1 MKDGDLTNFYGG
13 KTDNGYK
20 LKIND
25 EHTPTPWKLGRMGAV
40 VSESSEGI
48 EMGGAMGKEAIK
60 YYGGN
65 LIGESISQANAKRI
79 VECVNAC
86 EGVPSEILT
95 SLNKNNDPF
104 FECIE
109 SELKYNEL
117 KDVIENIIQYL
128 DEGKVLTLRKDS
140 IIIEALRNSINK

>member
-1 MKDGDLTNFYGG
+1 MEKFNIMKDGDLTNFFGG

-20 LKIND
+20 LKING
-25 EHTPTPWKLGRMGAV
+25 EHTPTPWKLGRLGAV

-48 EMGGAMGKEAIK
+48 EMGGAMGKEAVK

-79 VECVNAC
+79 VECVNAL
-86 EGVPSEILT
+86 EG
-95 SLNKNNDPF
+95 
-104 FECIE
+104 IE
-109 SELKYNEL
+109 SEQMLNL
-117 KDVIENIIQYL
+117 VIESKKYQEIKEVLENMIEHL
-128 DEGKVLTLRKDS
+128 DQGRILTLRKDS

>member
-1 MKDGDLTNFYGG
+1 MKDGDLTNFFGG

-20 LKIND
+20 LKING
-25 EHTPTPWKLGRMGAV
+25 EHTPTPWKLGRLGAV

-48 EMGGAMGKEAIK
+48 EMGGAMGKEAVK

-79 VECVNAC
+79 VECVNAL
-86 EGVPSEILT
+86 EG
-95 SLNKNNDPF
+95 
-104 FECIE
+104 IE
-109 SELKYNEL
+109 SEQMLNL
-117 KDVIENIIQYL
+117 VIESKKYQEIKEVLENMIEHL
-128 DEGKVLTLRKDS
+128 DQGRILTLRKDS

>member
-1 MKDGDLTNFYGG
+1 MEKFNIMKDGDLTNFFGG

-20 LKIND
+20 LKING

-40 VSESSEGI
+40 VSESREGI

-65 LIGESISQANAKRI
+65 LIGESISQANAQRI

-86 EGVPSEILT
+86 EGIDEPMKFMKHYKAIEYMEID
-95 SLNKNNDPF
+95 K
-104 FECIE
+104 
-109 SELKYNEL
+109 KYHNL
-117 KDVIENIIQYL
+117 KDVVQDVIRLI
-128 DEGKVLTLRKDS
+128 DEGREITQSS
-140 IIIEALRNSINK
+140 IIINAIRYAIQ